1 MELRVYLAVLCTVA
15 FLFCSVSAA
24 GASLTN
30 TIIGGSED
38 SGLSIPQLPPPAEGS
53 VLQRKVLDSQP
64 YIFKTPDRLLREA
77 EISRDAANTKY
88 EECLVRYTKEI
99 NELASVK
106 QKGAH
111 YTIEEIRKS
120 LITSPDLGFYSDTTR
135 DLYFEAMDGYQYANK
150 QYRAALA
157 ATGEKDYERQARIFD
172 SASGMY
178 STVGNTAGQKQVEKA
193 AVAARSRAAAESLP
207 LPAWIVVCGIIGGL
221 FLTQRKWK

>member
-64 YIFKTPDRLLREA
+64 YIFKTSDRLLREA
-77 EISRDAANTKY
+77 EISRDAANKKY
-88 EECLVRYTKEI
+88 EEMLVLMTQNVNK
-99 NELASVK
+99 NTGK
-106 QKGAH
+106 QYSIEFMRKLFLESQGYGGTAGPDPV
-111 YTIEEIRKS
+111 TIE
-120 LITSPDLGFYSDTTR
+120 
-135 DLYFEAMDGYQYANK
+135 LYEDAQENYRLANK
-150 QYRAALA
+150 QYNAAMA
-157 ATGEKDYERQARIFD
+157 ATGEKDYEHKARIFE

-178 STVGNTAGQKQVEKA
+178 ATIGDTAGQKQVEKA
-193 AVAARSRAAAESLP
+193 AIAARAQAAAESLP
-207 LPAWIVVCGIIGGL
+207 LSPCVLIIGLIGGL
-221 FLTQRKWK
+221 LLIVRKRE

>member
-64 YIFKTPDRLLREA
+64 YIFKTSDRLLREA
-77 EISRDAANTKY
+77 EISRDAANKKY
-88 EECLVRYTKEI
+88 EEMLVLMTQNVNK
-99 NELASVK
+99 NTGK
-106 QKGAH
+106 QYSIEFMRKLFLESQGYGGTAGPDPV
-111 YTIEEIRKS
+111 TIE
-120 LITSPDLGFYSDTTR
+120 
-135 DLYFEAMDGYQYANK
+135 LYEDAQENYRLANK
-150 QYRAALA
+150 QYNAAMA
-157 ATGEKDYERQARIFD
+157 ATGEKDYEHKARIFE

-178 STVGNTAGQKQVEKA
+178 ATIGDTAGQKQVEKA
-193 AVAARSRAAAESLP
+193 AIAARAQAAAESLP
-207 LPAWIVVCGIIGGL
+207 LSPWVVIIGLIIGL
-221 FLTQRKWK
+221 LLIVRKRE